1 MKKLL
6 LHILLLSYTV
16 VMVKPVLPY
25 ISDFAAHTFFYA
37 QHMATVHYQNGKFHV
52 HREII
57 DNAKKNDPAKENHSS
72 KKEDSVNDHISLLQ
86 KNKQPYFHEINNYC
100 ISYSSSLA
108 SIYLQA
114 DYPPPRV

>member
-37 QHMATVHYQNGKFHV
+37 QHMATVHYQNGKLHV

-57 DNAKKNDPAKENHSS
+57 DNAKKNDPSKENPSS

-86 KNKQPYFHEINNYC
+86 KNKQPCFHEINNYL

>member
-25 ISDFAAHTFFYA
+25 ISDFAAHTFYYA

-57 DNAKKNDPAKENHSS
+57 DNAKKNDPAKENPSS
-72 KKEDSVNDHISLLQ
+72 KKGDSVNDHISLLQ
-86 KNKQPYFHEINNYC
+86 NNKQPCFHEINNYR
-100 ISYSSSLA
+100 ISYSSSLP
-108 SIYLQA
+108 SSYLQA